1 MSKVK
6 FGLSNVKVAPRTE
19 SEGTVTYGKVV
30 DIPGAVNLSIERESD
45 QNIFYADNKAY
56 FTTNSKSSVSLELE
70 IAEIAKDIMLQYLG
84 YVKSKNGTVLET
96 NTAVTPSFALM
107 FQIETD
113 EKARKVCYYNCTAV
127 ESDEEYST
135 QEESIEP
142 TTSKLTVT
150 AIGED
155 VSDVVVFREIANSG
169 DTNYGTFFNS
179 VTIPTLADEATQ
191 SVKTSKTVAD

>member
-1 MSKVK
+1 M
-6 FGLSNVKVAPRTE
+6 
-19 SEGTVTYGKVV
+19 V

-113 EKARKVCYYNCTAV
+113 EKARKVCYYNCKAIESAMDYV
-127 ESDEEYST
+127 ETYNYFSVIMDKIGKDSGNFFWGKNE
-135 QEESIEP
+135 IICGRW
-142 TTSKLTVT
+142 LFTVYDR
-150 AIGED
+150 ASFCKQRSCGGN
-155 VSDVVVFREIANSG
+155 F
-169 DTNYGTFFNS
+169 
-179 VTIPTLADEATQ
+179 
-191 SVKTSKTVAD
+191 

>member
-19 SEGTVTYGKVV
+19 SEGTVSYGTVV

-70 IAEIAKDIMLQYLG
+70 IAEIAKDIMLKYLG
-84 YVKSKNGTVLET
+84 YAKSKNGTVLET

-169 DTNYGTFFNS
+169 DTIYEAFFKS
-179 VTIPTLADEATQ
+179 VTIPTLEDEVAH
-191 SVKTSKTVAD
+191 SAATSKTVAD

>member
-19 SEGTVTYGKVV
+19 SEGTVSYGEVV

-70 IAEIAKDIMLQYLG
+70 IAEIAKDIMLKYLG
-84 YVKSKNGTVLET
+84 YVKSKTGTVLET

-155 VSDVVVFREIANSG
+155 LSDVVVFREIANSG
-169 DTNYGTFFNS
+169 DTNYDTFFKS
-179 VTIPTLADEATQ
+179 VTIPTLADETVH
-191 SVKTSKTVAD
+191 SVKSSKTVAD

>member
-19 SEGTVTYGKVV
+19 SEGKVSYGTVV
-30 DIPGAVNLSIERESD
+30 DVPGAVNLSIERESD

-169 DTNYGTFFNS
+169 DTNYATFFNS
-179 VTIPTLADEATQ
+179 VTIPTLADETAHP
-191 SVKTSKTVAD
+191 VKASKTVAD

>member
-19 SEGTVTYGKVV
+19 SEGKVTYGTVV
-30 DIPGAVNLSIERESD
+30 DVPGAVNLSIERESD

-135 QEESIEP
+135 QEETIEP

-169 DTNYGTFFNS
+169 DTNYATFFNS
-179 VTIPTLADEATQ
+179 VTIPTLADETAHT
-191 SVKTSKTVAD
+191 VKASKTVAD

>member
-19 SEGTVTYGKVV
+19 SEGTVTYGTVV

-169 DTNYGTFFNS
+169 DTNYAAFFNS
-179 VTIPTLADEATQ
+179 VTIPTLADETAHP
-191 SVKTSKTVAD
+191 VKASKTVAD

>member
-19 SEGTVTYGKVV
+19 SDGVVSYGTVV

-169 DTNYGTFFNS
+169 DTNYDAFFKN
-179 VTIPTLADEATQ
+179 VTIPTLAEETTQ
-191 SVKTSKTVAD
+191 SVTTSKTVAD

>member
-19 SEGTVTYGKVV
+19 VDGAVTYGTVV

-45 QNIFYADNKAY
+45 QNIFYADNKAF

-84 YVKSKNGTVLET
+84 YVKSKTGTVLET

-155 VSDVVVFREIANSG
+155 VDNVVVFREIANFG
-169 DTNYGTFFNS
+169 DTNYDTFFKS
-179 VTIPTLADEATQ
+179 VTIPSIEETATQ
-191 SVKTSKTVAD
+191 SVTTSKTIAD

>member
-19 SEGTVTYGKVV
+19 ADGVVTYGTVV

-169 DTNYGTFFNS
+169 DTNYDTFFKN
-179 VTIPTLADEATQ
+179 VTIPTLAEEATQ
-191 SVKTSKTVAD
+191 SVTTSKTVAD

>member
-19 SEGTVTYGKVV
+19 SEGTATYGTVV

-169 DTNYGTFFNS
+169 DTNYAIFFDS
-179 VTIPTLADEATQ
+179 VTIPTLADETAHP
-191 SVKTSKTVAD
+191 VKASKTVAD

>member
-19 SEGTVTYGKVV
+19 SEGTVTYGTVV

-169 DTNYGTFFNS
+169 DTNYATFFNS
-179 VTIPTLADEATQ
+179 VTIPTLADETAHP
-191 SVKTSKTVAD
+191 VKVSKTVAD

>member
-19 SEGTVTYGKVV
+19 SEGKVTYGKVT

-84 YVKSKNGTVLET
+84 YVKSKNETVLET

-169 DTNYGTFFNS
+169 DTNYATFFNS
-179 VTIPTLADEATQ
+179 VTIPTLADETAHP
-191 SVKTSKTVAD
+191 VKASKTVAD

>member
-6 FGLSNVKVAPRTE
+6 FGLSNVKIAPRTE
-19 SEGTVTYGKVV
+19 VDGNVTYGTVADV
-30 DIPGAVNLSIERESD
+30 PGAVNLSIERESD

-70 IAEIAKDIMLQYLG
+70 IAEIAKDIMLKYLG
-84 YVKSKNGTVLET
+84 YVKSTNGTVLET
-96 NTAVTPSFALM
+96 NTAVTLSFALM

-155 VSDVVVFREIANSG
+155 VSDVVVFREIANVG
-169 DTNYGTFFNS
+169 DKNYDKFFET
-179 VTIPTLADEATQ
+179 VTIPSVDETETQ
-191 SVKTSKTVAD
+191 SVTTNKTVAD